1 MAVNHLYQYS
11 IFSALMQGLAGQEV
25 PIKEALQHGDLG
37 IGTVPNLNG
46 EFTSGFSV
54 AGFHVH
60 FVSEDRTCGGHVL
73 DFEADGVNL
82 RAAVIQEYQVALPLS
97 GEFHEAQIES
107 AEEKSLHA
115 AQGS

>member
-1 MAVNHLYQYS
+1 
-11 IFSALMQGLAGQEV
+11 
-25 PIKEALQHGDLG
+25 
-37 IGTVPNLNG
+37 
-46 EFTSGFSV
+46 
-54 AGFHVH
+54 
-60 FVSEDRTCGGHVL
+60 L

-82 RAAVIQEYQVALPLS
+82 RAAVIQEYQVAFPLS